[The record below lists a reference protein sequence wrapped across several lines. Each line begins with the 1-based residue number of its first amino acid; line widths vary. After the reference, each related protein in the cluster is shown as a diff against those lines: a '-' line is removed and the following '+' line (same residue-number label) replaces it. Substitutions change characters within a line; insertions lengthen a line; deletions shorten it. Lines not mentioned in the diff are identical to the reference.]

1 MNITVLVVTFNRKH
15 LLKKCLL
22 ALSINVT
29 GVKILVIDNASSDGT
44 RTQLEDDGWL
54 TKPNFEYICLPTNTG
69 GAGGFSYGINHAIHQ
84 GAEWV
89 WMMDDDA
96 EPHPFALERLAAFAK
111 DENNIYGSL
120 ATNKSDTSWLTTVID
135 PPLGTVGVI
144 EKIPD
149 QAVVQSIPFLGFM
162 IHRSLVARIG
172 LPDPDFFIAADD
184 IEYCLRAQRAGSK
197 IIIIGSSRI
206 EHPKS
211 RPSYI
216 KIFGKKIIFLSLP
229 PWKRYYDTRN
239 RLLIA
244 KKYYGIKLLTHTIPG
259 SIIRLLVAL
268 IKEPKKLA
276 QVKAFSTGFYD
287 GLFSKKGK
295 RHEYWGIK

>member
-1 MNITVLVVTFNRKH
+1 MNITALIVTFNRKH
-15 LLKKCLL
+15 LLKRCLS
-22 ALSINVT
+22 ALSSCDTKVN
-29 GVKILVIDNASSDGT
+29 ILIIDNASSDGT
-44 RTQLEDDGWL
+44 HAQLEDDGWL
-54 TKPNFEYICLPTNTG
+54 ANPNFEYICLPTNTG

-96 EPHPFALERLAAFAK
+96 EPHPFALEKIAAVAK

-144 EKIPD
+144 ETIPD
-149 QAVVQSIPFLGFM
+149 RAVVQSIPFLGFM

-172 LPDPDFFIAADD
+172 LPDSDFFIAADD

-197 IIIIGSSRI
+197 IIIIKNSRI

-216 KIFGKKIIFLSLP
+216 TILGKKIIFLSLP

-244 KKYYGIKLLTHTIPG
+244 KEYYGIKLFTHAIPG
-259 SIIRLLVAL
+259 SIVRFFAAL
-268 IKEPKKLA
+268 IKEPQKLA
-276 QVKAFSTGFYD
+276 QAKAFSTGFYD